1 MKKINFTKEE
11 IIEMLRILWRGISKM
26 PTKTQK
32 NKIWKKIEN
41 KLTKELYDVSTK
53 TKKDLRL

>member
-11 IIEMLRILWRGISKM
+11 IIEMLRILWRGISQM
-26 PTKTQK
+26 PTRSEK

-41 KLTKELYDVSTK
+41 KLRKGLYNA
-53 TKKDLRL
+53 

>member
-26 PTKTQK
+26 PKSQK
-32 NKIWKKIEN
+32 KEIWKKIEN
-41 KLTKELYDVSTK
+41 KLTKELYDK
-53 TKKDLRL
+53 